1 MNSDKISVTIIT
13 KNSKA
18 TLKQCILS
26 VKDFD
31 EIIMLDNGSIDGTIE
46 LVKEMQKELNLKI
59 KTSEFIGFGKLKNLA
74 ASYARNDWIFSLDS
88 DEILEKTA
96 LDSIKNTKLE
106 NNMILSLGRKNLYN
120 GEWIKACGWYPDYV
134 SRIYNKKFTEFKE
147 NMVHESL
154 LIPSNANIFKID
166 LAINHYTASNIDSII
181 NKMNSYTTLNA
192 KQKKEKGGKASLARA
207 FIRFFLIFIKDY
219 FFRSGFKYGYK
230 GFVIALLN
238 ASGGFFKYMKLYEL
252 IKNEND
258 KNLKNTPIESRK
270 KI

>member
-1 MNSDKISVTIIT
+1 MNSNKISITIIT

-18 TLKQCILS
+18 TLKECLLS

-31 EIIMLDNGSIDGTIE
+31 EIIMLDNGSIDGTLE
-46 LVKEMQKELNLKI
+46 LAKEMQKELNLKI
-59 KTSEFIGFGKLKNLA
+59 KTSKFLGFGALKNLA
-74 ASYARNDWIFSLDS
+74 ATYARNDWIFSIDS

-106 NNMILSLGRKNLYN
+106 NNMILSLGRKNLYS
-120 GEWIKACGWYPDYV
+120 GEWIKACGWHPDYV
-134 SRIYNKKFTEFKE
+134 HRIYNKKFTRFKE

-154 LIPSNANIFKID
+154 LIPTNANIFKID
-166 LAINHYTASNIDSII
+166 LALNHYTASNIDSII
-181 NKMNSYTTLNA
+181 NKMNSYTTLSA
-192 KQKKEKGGKASLARA
+192 KQKYEKSKKINLAGA
-207 FIRFFLIFIKDY
+207 FIRFFLIFFKDY
-219 FFRSGFKYGYK
+219 FFRSGLKNGYK

-258 KNLKNTPIESRK
+258 KNLKNTQIESRK